1 MVFNAHGSPLITAV
15 IGPLGV
21 FGVDSREVVV
31 VVPRRVALETAGK
44 VSALPSGCELRLS
57 TSFAG
62 ILRVK
67 LRKGA

>member
-1 MVFNAHGSPLITAV
+1 MVFNAQGRPLITAV

-21 FGVDSREVVV
+21 FWVDSREVVV
-31 VVPRRVALETAGK
+31 VVPRASRPRNRGQGAGAAFG
-44 VSALPSGCELRLS
+44 VRSAFF